1 MLSDLYVAG
10 AKVFVTN
17 PKRGDS
23 SSEWVVATVIS
34 RNGDDVSCEISAGG
48 QKLRVM
54 KKITQLP
61 LCEKIQSSDS
71 MADDFQFPSN
81 PSIIENVKN
90 RYAKG
95 VIYTTAGDC
104 LVSVNPY
111 KVTTTD
117 DKTNANIYDF
127 HYMLKCRTRP
137 SDAQLNTQTRA
148 KSKVLRVP
156 PHPFILADEAYESLR
171 SNRQS
176 QTIVIQG
183 VGGTGKSEN
192 AKLMVN
198 YLVNLK
204 SLSESPPLP
213 EPKKK
218 RLPSGP
224 LGMVENPFV
233 LGPEITQFDKVLL
246 AAISTIE
253 CFSSAKTSTNDN
265 SSRVGKFLKIYFGSS
280 FDVAGAHFSTYMLEK
295 SRVTHQPPS
304 ERSFHIFYQLILG
317 GKNALKVKHKLKT
330 MIDYSYLNNVRMQ
343 GINDEIEFNRT
354 LENMKLLGFT
364 ESDLDLIFSTLSAI
378 LELGNASFT
387 GGDGNASIPPKSQES
402 LKIVEELMS
411 LPKGSL
417 SSAILQKAIGTARG
431 KTTTVE
437 AKVEDAVAGRDGLAK
452 TLYSKI
458 FDFVIS
464 KINSTLATLSKGT
477 MERAGH
483 FGKTLNGN
491 PLSVGIVESYGFE
504 SSAKNSFETLV
515 INYIEEK
522 IQQQVTQSMFKGQLS
537 QYSKEQLDFS
547 TIDFIDN
554 QDVVDLLDKKP
565 QGLLCML
572 DEACRY
578 PRNTDKSFLQ
588 KLTSTHMRKSSAT
601 NRVFEKDK
609 TKDDLTFTIK
619 NTYEDTVYDCDG
631 FLEKNKD
638 RLGAHIAE
646 LFSSSSDKGLAE
658 FFSDSSPSTE
668 GVLTRSGASSSAA
681 AASSTFAKKVKDDM
695 DVICSEIVEST
706 ISLLRCIKPNSS
718 RQPET
723 VDIKLFENQLVKA
736 DIISSIRMRQDGFA
750 YTSVFQ
756 GFYERFI
763 IVIPTN
769 TDPTLDLVPKPG
781 CDYKKLCKTLL
792 RELGKLAH
800 ISNLEATVQFGAS
813 SIFVKHRTYQ
823 AFEALRK
830 VKFQDM
836 DRAAVLLQATFRMGI
851 KQKDHKS
858 LKKGVSRAQASWRAV
873 YYRNKYEQQ
882 KKAIAILQL
891 QARGFVA
898 RKVYREN
905 LHASKTIK
913 SFYGKLKGRVRWRK
927 LQNAV
932 RSLHS
937 LSRAYIVRMHVNRM
951 LEAVQL
957 LQDCARSFLRRNKIH
972 YTRVR
977 VALFIQGWVRGSLER
992 SMMTEAVEYLA
1003 NKRKERFRAR
1013 AVKKAQNRWKSLM
1026 VRRRFKQLI
1035 QACKTLQQFARSHQ
1049 QRGEFVAMKKAAI
1062 GLQSGFRGLK
1072 DRDRVREVRNEKMV
1086 EEEQQAVYNANR
1098 NEAQNLAN
1106 LNARRAQGLAGGKS
1120 RNFRYDL
1127 LDVDILVAINDV
1139 YPEGWSKNVI
1149 TLDNE
1154 VAKRGRRITNV
1165 LVGAAHTIALTDTGE
1180 IYSWGWSDCGQ
1191 LGHGSHQQEKSPR
1204 ALETLMLQAQTSD
1217 TIAIDR
1223 AITGKMS
1230 IKQVAVG
1237 EDHTL
1242 ALADTGRVFS
1252 WGGGK
1257 KGQLGHGDFKNNSY
1271 PRCIQTLKWT
1281 TTSVVCGSNHSV
1293 SIGHNGSIYTW
1304 GAACAMGG
1312 VALTNANKIY
1322 QNAKGDISVP
1332 ANMKDVLKTKIK
1344 RVCAGAKFTLGLTY
1358 DGDIYSWGDNSYGQL
1373 GEDRDTDKPKI
1384 IEGLKLRRRHHAG
1397 IVNMSCGARHSLAV
1411 NSSGQVLSWGWNEFG
1426 QLGSGDTHNLVG
1438 IHPVLGD
1445 LAGEPVT
1452 QVSAG
1457 FRHSAALTRDGD
1469 IFVWGMSAL
1478 GARDGSGVPVIPTK
1492 EGLIAA
1498 GPAQKLNVVPLK
1510 IYRAGQNL
1518 TKAIELHS
1526 SWSRCTSGLNVT
1538 IRSKQAELPSNRDG
1552 STDWNSYLLK
1562 KLNAILANGNRP
1574 EIDAD
1579 LRDESREFVV
1589 RLVNPNGSAMSATS
1603 PTRSSTRSPVGS
1615 PVKPP
1620 SLTIG
1625 RQFSYTLS
1633 SPGGSKIKKSPNKA
1647 SPTRSKFAAKSTV
1660 VSERELREYKANDLR
1675 TFAHQ
1680 LKNGLVRV
1688 APRIEEKQLR
1698 GGKTEL
1704 TFGEQSQNFF
1714 RKQFRGIRGETDET
1728 LERENGWNSNY
1739 NRKDVSNAD
1748 LVKRNFDIT
1757 RELNRREAEKKRL
1770 EELSARKEQL
1780 PVELEEE
1787 KKKREAK
1794 MRLMEENK
1802 KRRKLEMMKLR
1813 KGKEGMKKIGDGEIL
1828 DYFNVEHLVA
1838 ASNDNYTPA
1847 QVRTIY
1853 GRSPSKDTGA
1863 IVMHSEQNSMV
1874 TLGATEVEADV
1885 ADHEWGDDRV
1895 EEQDPATQDGSGGLG
1910 GFMKRM

>member
-1 MLSDLYVAG
+1 
-10 AKVFVTN
+10 
-17 PKRGDS
+17 
-23 SSEWVVATVIS
+23 
-34 RNGDDVSCEISAGG
+34 
-48 QKLRVM
+48 M
-54 KKITQLP
+54 KKISQVP
-61 LCEKIQSSDS
+61 LAEKVPSSDA

-90 RYAKG
+90 RYLKD
-95 VIYTTAGDC
+95 VVYTTAGNA
-104 LVSVNPY
+104 LVSMNPY
-111 KVTTTD
+111 KVIKID

-127 HYMLKCRTRP
+127 HYMLKCRRRP
-137 SDAQLNTQTRA
+137 SQAALNTQTRA
-148 KSKVLRVP
+148 KSTLIRVP
-156 PHPFILADEAYESLR
+156 PHPFILADEAYDSLH
-171 SNRQS
+171 SNRHS
-176 QTIVIQG
+176 QTIIVQG

-192 AKLMVN
+192 TKLMVN

-204 SLSESPPLP
+204 ALDESPSLP
-213 EPKKK
+213 DPKKK

-224 LGMVENPFV
+224 LGMAENPFV
-233 LGPEITQFDKVLL
+233 LGPETSSFDKLLL

-265 SSRVGKFLKIYFGSS
+265 SSRVGKFLKIYFGSTC
-280 FDVAGAHFSTYMLEK
+280 DIAGAQFSTYMLEK
-295 SRVTHQPPS
+295 SRVTKQAPI

-317 GKNALKVKHKLKT
+317 SKNALKVKHKLKT
-330 MIDYSYLNNVRMQ
+330 MIDYSYLNNVRLQ
-343 GINDEIEFNRT
+343 GINDEVEFNRT
-354 LENMKLLGFT
+354 LENMKALGFT
-364 ESDLDLIFSTLSAI
+364 DDDLDLIFGTLSAI
-378 LELGNASFT
+378 LELGNVSFS
-387 GGDGNASIPPKSQES
+387 GGDGNATLPPKSQES
-402 LKIVEELMS
+402 LSIVEELMS

-417 SSAILQKAIGTARG
+417 ASAILQKAIGTARG
-431 KTTTVE
+431 KTTTVD
-437 AKVEDAVAGRDGLAK
+437 AKVDDAIAGRDSLAK
-452 TLYSKI
+452 TLYTKV
-458 FDFVIS
+458 FDCVIS
-464 KINSTLATLSKGT
+464 KINTTLGTVSKGS

-483 FGKTLNGN
+483 FGKNMNGQ
-491 PLSVGIVESYGFE
+491 PLSVGIVESYGYE
-504 SSAKNSFETLV
+504 SNAKNSFETLV

-522 IQQQVTQSMFKGQLS
+522 IQQQVIQSMFKNQLS
-537 QYSKEQLDFS
+537 QYSKESLKFS
-547 TIDFIDN
+547 AVDFIDN
-554 QDVVDLLDKKP
+554 EDVVDLLDKKP
-565 QGLLCML
+565 QGLLSML

-588 KLTSTHMRKSSAT
+588 KLTSTHMRRTSAT

-619 NTYEDTVYDCDG
+619 NTYADTVYDCDG

-638 RLGAHIAE
+638 KLGSHISE
-646 LFSSSSDKGLAE
+646 LFSSSSAKSFAA
-658 FFSDSSPSTE
+658 FFSDSSSSE
-668 GVLTRSGASSSAA
+668 GVTTRSGSSTSAA
-681 AASSTFAKKVKDDM
+681 AASTTFAKKVKDEM
-695 DVICSEIVEST
+695 DAICSEISEST
-706 ISLLRCIKPNSS
+706 ISLLRCIKPNKNK
-718 RQPET
+718 QGGNL
-723 VDIKLFENQLVKA
+723 DIKLLENQVVKA
-736 DIISSIRMRQDGFA
+736 DILSYIRMRQDGFA

-769 TDPTLDLVPKPG
+769 TEPSLDLVPKPG

-800 ISNLEATVQFGAS
+800 ISNPEATVQFGES

-851 KQKDHKS
+851 KQKDHKA
-858 LKKGVSRAQASWRAV
+858 LKRGVSRAQASWRAV
-873 YYRNKYEQQ
+873 FYRNKYAVQ
-882 KKAIAILQL
+882 KKAIAILQI

-913 SFYGKLKGRVRWRK
+913 NFYGKLKGRVRWRK
-927 LQNAV
+927 LQIAI

-937 LSRAYIVRMHVNRM
+937 LSRAYIVRMHVNKM

-1026 VRRRFKQLI
+1026 IRRRFKQLI
-1035 QACKTLQQFARSHQ
+1035 QASKTLQQFARSHQ
-1049 QRGEFVAMKKAAI
+1049 QHQEFQAMKKAAV

-1072 DRDRVREVRNEKMV
+1072 DRDRVREVRNDKMV
-1086 EEEQQAVYNANR
+1086 QEEQQAVYNANR

-1165 LVGAAHTIALTDTGE
+1165 LVGAAHTVALTDTGE

-1191 LGHGSHQQEKSPR
+1191 LGHGSHQQEKYPR
-1204 ALETLMLQAQTSD
+1204 ALETLMLQSQGSD
-1217 TIAIDR
+1217 VVAIDR

-1257 KGQLGHGDFKNNSY
+1257 KGQLGHGDFKNSSY
-1271 PRCIQTLKWT
+1271 PRCIQALKWT

-1304 GAACAMGG
+1304 GATVAMGG
-1312 VALTNANKIY
+1312 IVLTNATKQF
-1322 QNAKGDISVP
+1322 QNDRGDISVP
-1332 ANMKDVLKTKIK
+1332 ANMKDVLKAKIK

-1358 DGDIYSWGDNSYGQL
+1358 DGDVYSWGDNSYGQL
-1373 GEDRDTDKPKI
+1373 GEERDDDKPKTV
-1384 IEGLKLRRRHHAG
+1384 EGLKLRRRHHAG

-1411 NSSGQVLSWGWNEFG
+1411 NNSGQVLSWGWNEFG
-1426 QLGSGDTHNLVG
+1426 QLGSGDTHNLTG

-1445 LAGEPVT
+1445 LAGQNVI

-1457 FRHSAALTRDGD
+1457 FRHSAALTSEGD

-1538 IRSKQAELPSNRDG
+1538 IRSKQVELPSKNDG
-1552 STDWNSYLLK
+1552 STDWNAYLLK
-1562 KLNAILANGNRP
+1562 KLYAILANGNRP

-1579 LRDESREFVV
+1579 LRDESKEFIV
-1589 RLVNPNGSAMSATS
+1589 RLVNPQGGALGATS
-1603 PTRSSTRSPVGS
+1603 PSKAGS
-1615 PVKPP
+1615 PVRAP

-1633 SPGGSKIKKSPNKA
+1633 SPGSSIKKSPTRA
-1647 SPTRSKFAAKSTV
+1647 SSSPTRSKFTAKSTV
-1660 VSERELREYKANDLR
+1660 VSEHELREYKPNDLR

-1688 APRIEEKQLR
+1688 APRVEEKQIR
-1698 GGKTEL
+1698 GGETEL
-1704 TFGEQSQNFF
+1704 TFGELSQNFF
-1714 RKQFRGIRGETDET
+1714 RKKFRGVKASNDEIA
-1728 LERENGWNSNY
+1728 ERENGWNSSY
-1739 NRKDVSNAD
+1739 NKKELTNAEK
-1748 LVKRNFDIT
+1748 VKRTFDIT
-1757 RELNRREAEKKRL
+1757 RELKRRENEERRL
-1770 EELSARKEQL
+1770 AELSARKEQL
-1780 PVELEEE
+1780 PAELEEE
-1787 KKKREAK
+1787 MKKREAK
-1794 MRLMEENK
+1794 QRLMEENK
-1802 KRRKLEMMKLR
+1802 RRKKLEMMKLR
-1813 KGKEGMKKIGDGEIL
+1813 KGKEGKGKIADGEL
-1828 DYFNVEHLVA
+1828 LEFFAVEHLVA

-1853 GRSPSKDTGA
+1853 GRGDKETTTKALSP
-1863 IVMHSEQNSMV
+1863 VENRMV
-1874 TLGATEVEADV
+1874 TLGGAEEHTGADV
-1885 ADHEWGDDRV
+1885 ADEEW
-1895 EEQDPATQDGSGGLG
+1895 EDGNTSRISGVFKKMNFG
-1910 GFMKRM
+1910 GQ

>member
-1 MLSDLYVAG
+1 
-10 AKVFVTN
+10 
-17 PKRGDS
+17 
-23 SSEWVVATVIS
+23 
-34 RNGDDVSCEISAGG
+34 
-48 QKLRVM
+48 
-54 KKITQLP
+54 
-61 LCEKIQSSDS
+61 
-71 MADDFQFPSN
+71 
-81 PSIIENVKN
+81 
-90 RYAKG
+90 
-95 VIYTTAGDC
+95 
-104 LVSVNPY
+104 
-111 KVTTTD
+111 
-117 DKTNANIYDF
+117 
-127 HYMLKCRTRP
+127 
-137 SDAQLNTQTRA
+137 
-148 KSKVLRVP
+148 
-156 PHPFILADEAYESLR
+156 
-171 SNRQS
+171 
-176 QTIVIQG
+176 
-183 VGGTGKSEN
+183 
-192 AKLMVN
+192 MVN

-224 LGMVENPFV
+224 LGLAENPFV

-246 AAISTIE
+246 AAMSTVE
-253 CFSSAKTSTNDN
+253 CFSSARTATNDN
-265 SSRVGKFLKIYFGSS
+265 SSRVGKFLKVYFGSS

-295 SRVTHQPPS
+295 VRREGGRKGRHPGIPRHPRHPLTSPPPAPRPSLFASQSRVTHQPPT

-330 MIDYSYLNNVRMQ
+330 MIDYAYLNNVRMQ
-343 GINDEIEFNRT
+343 GINDEVEFNRT

-364 ESDLDLIFSTLSAI
+364 DSDFDLIFSTLSAI
-378 LELGNASFT
+378 LELGNASFA

-402 LKIVEELMS
+402 LTIVEGLLS

-417 SSAILQKAIGTARG
+417 SAAVLQKAIGTARG

-437 AKVEDAVAGRDGLAK
+437 AKVDDAVAGRDGLAK
-452 TLYSKI
+452 TLYSSI
-458 FDFVIS
+458 FEFVVN
-464 KINSTLATLSKGT
+464 KINATLATLSKGS

-483 FGKTLNGN
+483 FGKNINGQ

-504 SSAKNSFETLV
+504 SSEKNGFETLV

-547 TIDFIDN
+547 SIDFIDN

-609 TKDDLTFTIK
+609 SKDDLTFTVK
-619 NTYEDTVYDCDG
+619 NTYEDTVYDCEG

-638 RLGAHIAE
+638 KLGSHISE
-646 LFSSSSDKGLAE
+646 LLSSSSAKNLAA
-658 FFSDSSPSTE
+658 FFSDSSPSNE
-668 GVLTRSGASSSAA
+668 GVTTRSGSSSSSAA
-681 AASSTFAKKVKDDM
+681 AASSATFAKKVKDDM
-695 DVICSEIVEST
+695 DAICGEIAESS
-706 ISLLRCIKPNSS
+706 ISLLRCIKPNSTK
-718 RQPET
+718 QGGNI
-723 VDIKLFENQLVKA
+723 DIALFENQLVKA
-736 DIISSIRMRQDGFA
+736 DILSSIRMRQDGFA

-769 TDPTLDLVPKPG
+769 TDPSLDLVPKPG

-792 RELGKLAH
+792 KELGKLAH
-800 ISNLEATVQFGAS
+800 INNPEATVQFGAS

-873 YYRNKYEQQ
+873 YYKNKYAQQ
-882 KKAIAILQL
+882 KKAIAILQI

-898 RKVYREN
+898 RKAYREN

-913 SFYGKLKGRVRWRK
+913 NFYGKLKGRVRWRK
-927 LQNAV
+927 LQTAV

-1035 QACKTLQQFARSHQ
+1035 QACKTLQRFARAHQ
-1049 QRGEFVAMKKAAI
+1049 QRGEFLAMRKAAV
-1062 GLQSGFRGLK
+1062 GLQSGFRGLT

-1086 EEEQQAVYNANR
+1086 REEQQAVYNANR

-1165 LVGAAHTIALTDTGE
+1165 LVGAAHTVALTDTGE

-1191 LGHGSHQQEKSPR
+1191 LGHGSHQQEKYPR
-1204 ALETLMLQAQTSD
+1204 ALETLMLQSQTSD
-1217 TIAIDR
+1217 LVAVDR

-1257 KGQLGHGDFKNNSY
+1257 KGQLGHGDFKNSSY
-1271 PRCIQTLKWT
+1271 PRCIQALKWT
-1281 TTSVVCGSNHSV
+1281 TTSVVCGSAHSV
-1293 SIGHNGSIYTW
+1293 SVGHNGSIYTW
-1304 GAACAMGG
+1304 GQSVAMGG
-1312 VALTNANKIY
+1312 IVLSNANKSY
-1322 QNAKGDISVP
+1322 QNAKGDISLP
-1332 ANMKDVLKTKIK
+1332 ANMKDVLKAKIK
-1344 RVCAGAKFTLGLTY
+1344 RVCAGAKFTVGLTY

-1373 GEDRDTDKPKI
+1373 GEERDTDKPKM

-1426 QLGSGDTHNLVG
+1426 QLGSGDTHALMGV
-1438 IHPVLGD
+1438 HPVLGD
-1445 LAGEPVT
+1445 LAGQHVC

-1457 FRHSAALTRDGD
+1457 FRHSAALTGDGD

-1552 STDWNSYLLK
+1552 STDWNTYLLK
-1562 KLNAILANGNRP
+1562 KLNSILANGNRP

-1589 RLVNPNGSAMSATS
+1589 RLVNSGANGSAFA
-1603 PTRSSTRSPVGS
+1603 PGS
-1615 PVKPP
+1615 PSRKPP

-1633 SPGGSKIKKSPNKA
+1633 SPGGSTIKKSPSKTSPA
-1647 SPTRSKFAAKSTV
+1647 KTSPTRSKFAAKSTV
-1660 VSERELREYKANDLR
+1660 VTERELREYKANDLR

-1680 LKNGLVRV
+1680 LKNGLVKV
-1688 APRIEEKQLR
+1688 APRVEEKQLR
-1698 GGKTEL
+1698 GGKQEL

-1714 RKQFRGIRGETDET
+1714 RKSFRGVRASNDEAR
-1728 LERENGWNSNY
+1728 ERENGWDSNY
-1739 NRKDVSNAD
+1739 NRKDLSNGD

-1757 RELNRREAEKKRL
+1757 RELNRREMEKKQL

-1802 KRRKLEMMKLR
+1802 RRKKLEMTKLR
-1813 KGKEGMKKIGDGEIL
+1813 KGHEGNTKIADGEL
-1828 DYFNVEHLVA
+1828 LEFFAVEHLVA

-1853 GRSPSKDTGA
+1853 GRTKNDEA
-1863 IVMHSEQNSMV
+1863 IVGRASPASPEV
-1874 TLGATEVEADV
+1874 TLGAADESQQAEVE
-1885 ADHEWGDDRV
+1885 DHEWEDGEDPRV
-1895 EEQDPATQDGSGGLG
+1895 EDANNTSLTTVG
-1910 GFMKRM
+1910 GFMRKLSLGS